1 MGFMTNAISQDM
13 TIIICIMMKM
23 IIVVVVIA
31 LENHEEQ

>member
-23 IIVVVVIA
+23 IIVAVVIA

>member
-13 TIIICIMMKM
+13 TIIICIMMKK
-23 IIVVVVIA
+23 IIVAVVNS